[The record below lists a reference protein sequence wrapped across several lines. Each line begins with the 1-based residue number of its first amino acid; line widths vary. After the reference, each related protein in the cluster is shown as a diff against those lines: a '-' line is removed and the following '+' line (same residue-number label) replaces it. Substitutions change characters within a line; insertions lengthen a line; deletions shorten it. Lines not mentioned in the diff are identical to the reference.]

1 MKALTDFFLMF
12 QGVSRYITAVFF
24 LCFLF
29 PTYSYAQT
37 SPSTQASSFSF
48 SSQIRYRGE
57 IDGRFFNLDAK
68 PLFFNLLRARFGATM
83 IANEDV
89 SAFIQIQHSQNFGEN
104 NEQAWN
110 GTLDGMSKNL
120 TFREAYLLWNNAL
133 IDHVTLKLGRMAF
146 STNSERLIGAL
157 EWHNIARMYDGAV
170 IKYAPSNDVQIRGFG
185 FVLGNNEL
193 MMTAASQQSPQ
204 ALTGIDVTLPT
215 MYNLNAYLYHDRKN
229 IQQTTAAFQNDA
241 ATFRRF
247 TTGLFTQQYL
257 KESSIEYELE
267 FAYQFGTKDILPTQ
281 SANIKAMMAAAYVGY
296 KNSDWTAGVGFDYL
310 TGEDAST
317 TNTTERFNNLT
328 FTIHKFYGYM
338 DFFPFT
344 VLPNNNTRQAPPAIT
359 ANGLVSPY
367 IKSTYKP
374 NDKTSLY
381 LAGHYFQSQQEVK
394 TQTGT
399 LVGNNLGIEIDAV
412 IDHKVSQ
419 QLSAQLGAS
428 IFLPGETIK
437 KTNTGILGDDISYW
451 AYSMLT
457 FTL

>member
-1 MKALTDFFLMF
+1 
-12 QGVSRYITAVFF
+12 
-24 LCFLF
+24 
-29 PTYSYAQT
+29 
-37 SPSTQASSFSF
+37 
-48 SSQIRYRGE
+48 
-57 IDGRFFNLDAK
+57 
-68 PLFFNLLRARFGATM
+68 M
-83 IANEDV
+83 IASDDI
-89 SAFIQIQHSQNFGEN
+89 SAFIQIQHSQNLGEN

-120 TFREAYLLWNNAL
+120 TFREAYILWNNAL
-133 IDHVTLKLGRMAF
+133 IDHLSLKLGRMAF

-170 IKYAPSNDVQIRGFG
+170 IKYAPSDDIQIRGFG
-185 FVLGNNEL
+185 FILGNNEL
-193 MMTAASQQSPQ
+193 MMTAANQQSPQ
-204 ALTGIDVTLPT
+204 ALSGFDVTLPKL
-215 MYNLNAYLYHDRKN
+215 YNLNAYLYHDRKN
-229 IQQTTAAFQNDA
+229 TQQTTTAFQNDGA
-241 ATFRRF
+241 PFRRF
-247 TTGLFTQQYL
+247 TAGFFTQQYL

-267 FAYQFGTKDILPTQ
+267 YAYQFGTKDILPTQ
-281 SANIKAMMAAAYVGY
+281 SVDIKAMMAAVYIGY

-317 TNTTERFNNLT
+317 TNATERFNNLT

-344 VLPNNNTRQAPPAIT
+344 VLPNNNIRQSPPAIA

-381 LAGHYFQSQQEVK
+381 LAGHYFLSQQEVR
-394 TQTGT
+394 TQTGSF
-399 LVGNNLGIEIDAV
+399 GNNLGIEIDAI

-457 FTL
+457 FAL